1 MPHCDQEATR
11 DHPPAPIEIN
21 DWKALPSPIETEAI
35 MVDMTVADGK
45 LILDV
50 RGADKLWALKSSLE
64 IPLEHIAAIRA
75 DQSGSLES
83 FSIRR

>member
-1 MPHCDQEATR
+1 
-11 DHPPAPIEIN
+11 
-21 DWKALPSPIETEAI
+21 
-35 MVDMTVADGK
+35 MVDLTVADGN
-45 LILDV
+45 LILHV
-50 RGADKLWALKSSLE
+50 QGANKLWALKSSLE

>member
-1 MPHCDQEATR
+1 
-11 DHPPAPIEIN
+11 
-21 DWKALPSPIETEAI
+21 
-35 MVDMTVADGK
+35 MVDMAVADGK

-50 RGADKLWALKSSLE
+50 RGADKLWALNSSLE